1 MLAILDKLLSKLPG
15 NGKKSILGFILMY
28 LPVVLPGF
36 PVGEI
41 DNLINIAGQALLS
54 IGLIHK
60 AIKDMR
66 K

>member
-1 MLAILDKLLSKLPG
+1 MLKFIDMLLSKLPG
-15 NGKKSILGFILMY
+15 NGNKSIIGFILMY
-28 LPVVLPGF
+28 LPVIIPGF

-41 DNLINIAGQALLS
+41 DNLVNIAGQALLS

-66 K
+66 G